1 MSTSLNLRMEILKHN
16 NKNRTSFLNGKLNFR
31 YLKCLTKW
39 THQFYLDE
47 LVTIEKL
54 IHLHPL
60 FISLWTQLGDVI
72 YSHLVTL
79 NDNITEKTEFNNHY
93 LVCSLTI
100 KELMRHGYQFRSEIV
115 LKQKQKQKN
124 WVSMKTKGKN
134 ICYWTT
140 IKKAL
145 IIL

>member
-1 MSTSLNLRMEILKHN
+1 M
-16 NKNRTSFLNGKLNFR
+16 
-31 YLKCLTKW
+31 
-39 THQFYLDE
+39 
-47 LVTIEKL
+47 VTIEKL

-60 FISLWTQLGDVI
+60 FISLWMQLGDVI

-79 NDNITEKTEFNNHY
+79 NDNITEKKEFNDHY

-134 ICYWTT
+134 ICY
-140 IKKAL
+140 
-145 IIL
+145 